1 MTRNKFNIHQEK
13 NAIVNH
19 AVDKIIFQ
27 ENNKIIAQYEAHENI
42 ESEID
47 ENDLY
52 QIDNMSLEKK
62 KKIQNGVSVRLKAN
76 LKIHMRLKSRMV

>member
-1 MTRNKFNIHQEK
+1 MDELILKG
-13 NAIVNH
+13 
-19 AVDKIIFQ
+19 
-27 ENNKIIAQYEAHENI
+27 NNKVSAEYEAHENI